1 MPAMPRRGRRPAPAY
16 AGWARA
22 RECGSGAGARGRA
35 FATGS
40 HRSHLDGEGTAAVTA
55 QGSLCHGEG
64 KKRALSRGER
74 ALPQGAT
81 AATGQRFNLQR
92 AVPVA
97 GSSKGEGSGRGA
109 RPPEDT
115 RRRQRT
121 REGDSGH
128 ARRTADTRGRQR
140 TREAGEGASLLTHPP
155 ACSLAVL
162 PLCSLA
168 SLLTHRSARSGDSRH
183 ASETGTRHCLPTGL
197 LARETDTRH
206 GLLARLLKAGTS
218 STPTGLLAP
227 RPTSLLARLTHP
239 PANSARSRQAS
250 ALAGGERL
258 PARSLSHRPA
268 SRVLSPSRLACLAA
282 TRLASLARQLAR
294 SRTLLPPRAPCCLL
308 ARSLDHRPVS
318 ASRLLAYQR
327 AHRPVCAS
335 TDLLDW

>member
-1 MPAMPRRGRRPAPAY
+1 MMKKGGAEVQLPAPGLAAPPPLPWGHWQWRLSLMGRVPACPQCRGGEGGPAPAY

-168 SLLTHRSARSGDSRH
+168 SLLTHRSARSGDSGH

-197 LARETDTRH
+197 LARETADTR
-206 GLLARLLKAGTS
+206 GPARASHL
-218 STPTGLLAP
+218 PTGLLAR
-227 RPTSLLARLTHP
+227 RPTSLLARVT
-239 PANSARSRQAS
+239 
-250 ALAGGERL
+250 
-258 PARSLSHRPA
+258 
-268 SRVLSPSRLACLAA
+268 
-282 TRLASLARQLAR
+282 
-294 SRTLLPPRAPCCLL
+294 
-308 ARSLDHRPVS
+308 
-318 ASRLLAYQR
+318 AYP
-327 AHRPVCAS
+327 PVCS
-335 TDLLDW
+335 LGRQPTRE